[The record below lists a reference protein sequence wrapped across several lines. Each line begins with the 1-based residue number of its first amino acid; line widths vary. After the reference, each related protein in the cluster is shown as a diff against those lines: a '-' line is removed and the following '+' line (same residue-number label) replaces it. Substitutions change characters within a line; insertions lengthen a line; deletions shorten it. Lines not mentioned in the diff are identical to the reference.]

1 MCHVMHQ
8 WGQVNFL
15 NGTLSWSCGGVVPQS
30 TLITNTPFTLQ
41 TEAKRSEPKR
51 SEANRTAESAPFT
64 LAQNA
69 QQCAF
74 HNSLLSTLHTVECA
88 SFHTGSEAK
97 RSALLSVVMGSAI
110 LVKAIHLVP
119 FLIIKY
125 SQHLSAGHR
134 YIYYIWP

>member
-1 MCHVMHQ
+1 MAVIMSLKINDLMFQ
-8 WGQVNFL
+8 L
-15 NGTLSWSCGGVVPQS
+15 LSMNVPL
-30 TLITNTPFTLQ
+30 LIPHSHYKP
-41 TEAKRSEPKR
+41 KRSEANRSEAKR

-119 FLIIKY
+119 FL
-125 SQHLSAGHR
+125 SPSTSGLHAR
-134 YIYYIWP
+134 VP

>member
-1 MCHVMHQ
+1 MLVKQLFVCSAFQDGARVGHPGMRSVTIYT
-8 WGQVNFL
+8 V
-15 NGTLSWSCGGVVPQS
+15 SASPRIS
-30 TLITNTPFTLQ
+30 YTPFTLQ

-119 FLIIKY
+119 FL
-125 SQHLSAGHR
+125 SPSTSGLHAR
-134 YIYYIWP
+134 VP

>member
-1 MCHVMHQ
+1 MNVL
-8 WGQVNFL
+8 GASSPD
-15 NGTLSWSCGGVVPQS
+15 LSSHKGPY
-30 TLITNTPFTLQ
+30 TPFTLQ

-119 FLIIKY
+119 FL
-125 SQHLSAGHR
+125 SPSTSGLHAR
-134 YIYYIWP
+134 VP

>member
-1 MCHVMHQ
+1 MHVHGA
-8 WGQVNFL
+8 WIRACTCVCACVH
-15 NGTLSWSCGGVVPQS
+15 TCSACGVHD
-30 TLITNTPFTLQ
+30 ITDEYNTPFTLQ

-97 RSALLSVVMGSAI
+97 RSAHYLQVTAIFIIFGLNRVVSLSGTTTS
-110 LVKAIHLVP
+110 
-119 FLIIKY
+119 
-125 SQHLSAGHR
+125 
-134 YIYYIWP
+134 

>member
-1 MCHVMHQ
+1 MTATPTPEKKPAIAWHR
-8 WGQVNFL
+8 VNEKHERQYQKKQEQL
-15 NGTLSWSCGGVVPQS
+15 VSY
-30 TLITNTPFTLQ
+30 TPFTLQ

-119 FLIIKY
+119 FL
-125 SQHLSAGHR
+125 SPSTSGLHAR
-134 YIYYIWP
+134 VP